1 MGVHGLAP
9 SHRRLLGAAVLVVAG
24 LLLLL
29 HHLHGGGSGHRV
41 VVPLRTAAPAHRA
54 AALLV
59 VDVAGGV
66 RRPGLYR
73 LRQGSRVADAVA
85 RAGGPRANA
94 EVALVNLA
102 APLADGEQVVV
113 PQRGAA
119 GAAAGSP
126 NAPVDLNT
134 ASAEQL
140 DALPGIGPAT
150 AAKIVQYRQA
160 HGPFRSAD
168 DLDAVPG
175 IGPSRIAQLKG
186 LVLP

>member
-9 SHRRLLGAAVLVVAG
+9 SHRRLLGVAALVLAG
-24 LLLLL
+24 LLLLV
-29 HHLHGGGSGHRV
+29 HHLHGGGAHHV
-41 VVPLRTAAPAHRA
+41 VVPLRTAAPARRA

-59 VDVAGGV
+59 VDVAGAV

-73 LRQGSRVADAVA
+73 LPQGSRVADAVA
-85 RAGGPRANA
+85 RAGGPGANA

-113 PQRGAA
+113 PRRGEAD
-119 GAAAGSP
+119 AAAGSP
-126 NAPVDLNT
+126 NAPLDLNT

-160 HGPFRSAD
+160 HGPFRSAE